1 MNQNNQISLLRK
13 SKGWTQEKLAEESN
27 LSIRTIQRLESGE
40 DSSLETLRL
49 VSNALEVQI
58 NDLFVE
64 SEKKSNEVNLIS
76 KEQSMQIEKR
86 KAEKQIFNMKQ
97 LIFYILV
104 LMLAFFIDKFPEN
117 IQGFLGIFWIGL
129 FFLGLCVMRYYKSK
143 WTIKMDEK
151 YPLTIGVKIKNEKK
165 SDDFFW
171 WKQPVTRNVMMIFW
185 GAIIP
190 FICILKYVFH
200 LL

>member
-64 SEKKSNEVNLIS
+64 SEKKSKEVNLIS

-97 LIFYILV
+97 LIFCILV
-104 LMLAFFIDKFPEN
+104 LMLAFFIDKWPEN
-117 IQGFLGIFWIGL
+117 IQGFLGVVWIGI
-129 FFLGLCVMRYYKSK
+129 FFLSLCVMRYYK
-143 WTIKMDEK
+143 WI
-151 YPLTIGVKIKNEKK
+151 
-165 SDDFFW
+165 
-171 WKQPVTRNVMMIFW
+171 MI
-185 GAIIP
+185 
-190 FICILKYVFH
+190 L
-200 LL
+200 

>member
-86 KAEKQIFNMKQ
+86 KADKQIFNMKQ
-97 LIFYILV
+97 LIFFILV

-117 IQGFLGIFWIGL
+117 IQGFLSIFWIGI

-143 WTIKMDEK
+143 WTIKMNEK
-151 YPLTIGVKIKNEKK
+151 YPLAIGVKIKKEKN
-165 SDDFFW
+165 SDDFLW
-171 WKQPVTRNVMMIFW
+171 WKQPVARNVMMIFW

-190 FICILKYVFH
+190 LICILKYVFH
-200 LL
+200 LF

>member
-13 SKGWTQEKLAEESN
+13 SRGWTQEKLAEESN

-58 NDLFVE
+58 NDLFEE
-64 SEKKSNEVNLIS
+64 SENKSKEVNLIS

-86 KAEKQIFNMKQ
+86 KEEKQIFNMKQ
-97 LIFYILV
+97 LIFYLLV
-104 LMLAFFIDKFPEN
+104 LILAFFIDKFPEN
-117 IQGFLGIFWIGL
+117 IQGFLGVFWLGL
-129 FFLGLCVMRYYKSK
+129 FFLGLCVMKYYKSK
-143 WTIKMDEK
+143 WTIKMDDK
-151 YPLTIGVKIKNEKK
+151 YPLAIGVKIKKEKN

-171 WKQPVTRNVMMIFW
+171 WKQPVTRNLMIIFW
-185 GAIIP
+185 GAVIP
-190 FICILKYVFH
+190 LIYILKYVFH
-200 LL
+200 LF

>member
-97 LIFYILV
+97 LIFFILV

-117 IQGFLGIFWIGL
+117 IQGFLGIFWIGI
-129 FFLGLCVMRYYKSK
+129 FFLGLCLMRYYKSK
-143 WTIKMDEK
+143 WTIKMNEK
-151 YPLTIGVKIKNEKK
+151 YPLAIGVKIKKEKN
-165 SDDFFW
+165 SDDFLW
-171 WKQPVTRNVMMIFW
+171 WKQPVARNVMMIFW

-190 FICILKYVFH
+190 LICILKYVFY
-200 LL
+200 LF

>member
-1 MNQNNQISLLRK
+1 MIQNNQIALLRK

-58 NDLFVE
+58 NDLFVD
-64 SEKKSNEVNLIS
+64 SEKKSKEVSFFS

-86 KAEKQIFNMKQ
+86 KSEKQIFNMKQ

-104 LMLAFFIDKFPEN
+104 LLLAFFIDKFPEN
-117 IQGFLGIFWIGL
+117 VQGFLGIFWIGL

-143 WTIKMDEK
+143 WTIKMNDK
-151 YPLTIGVKIKNEKK
+151 YPLTIGVKIKKEKN
-165 SDDFFW
+165 SDDFLW
-171 WKQPVTRNVMMIFW
+171 WKQPVARNVMMIFW

-190 FICILKYVFH
+190 LICILKYVFY
-200 LL
+200 LF

>member
-97 LIFYILV
+97 LIFYIFV
-104 LMLAFFIDKFPEN
+104 LMLAFFIDKCPEN
-117 IQGFLGIFWIGL
+117 IQGFFGIFWIGI
-129 FFLGLCVMRYYKSK
+129 FFLGLCVMRYYKTK

-151 YPLTIGVKIKNEKK
+151 YPLSIGVKIKKEKN
-165 SDDFFW
+165 SDDFLW
-171 WKQPVTRNVMMIFW
+171 WKQPVARNVMMIFW

-190 FICILKYVFH
+190 LICILKYVFH
-200 LL
+200 LF